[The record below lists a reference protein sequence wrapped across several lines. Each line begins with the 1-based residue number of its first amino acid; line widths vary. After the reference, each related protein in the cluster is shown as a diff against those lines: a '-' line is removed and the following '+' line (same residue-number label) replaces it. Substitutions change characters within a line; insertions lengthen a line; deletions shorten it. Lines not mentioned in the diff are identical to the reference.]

1 MPGMILSST
10 VGIYRTDPKKPDITR
25 LFGVAGVDLPM
36 WKLTRHFK
44 SINVAP
50 NSRQFILNKSGFVII
65 HPFLQETIDGV
76 TVRRSYRS
84 MSLHQLEYIS
94 DPNWVQDFRLIMHKL
109 MGNEKNSLVIK
120 DVPVKMP
127 IDCVA
132 NPRCNRMYV
141 IY

>member
-1 MPGMILSST
+1 
-10 VGIYRTDPKKPDITR
+10 
-25 LFGVAGVDLPM
+25 
-36 WKLTRHFK
+36 
-44 SINVAP
+44 
-50 NSRQFILNKSGFVII
+50 
-65 HPFLQETIDGV
+65 
-76 TVRRSYRS
+76 
-84 MSLHQLEYIS
+84 
-94 DPNWVQDFRLIMHKL
+94 